1 MYTYYANPKIKE
13 EKTAIA
19 KKRLKKKNEIYIQTP
34 IGCLLFIACLFLGFL
49 TGESNPEINT
59 NTLLNLLI
67 GSIGPIGIG
76 IISLIYFIKETRRTY
91 FKSEKE
97 RVTLYNDY
105 MEYSYMIDDIETTY
119 RVSYKDITSFSI
131 IEKYDKYELVI
142 IPRNVKITHN
152 NRRTLIK
159 KTDDSNKLRRIE
171 ILYCFDNGDE
181 MFERIQEAV
190 FPNKEK
196 NEKRN

>member
-19 KKRLKKKNEIYIQTP
+19 KKRLKKKNEIYIQTI
-34 IGCLLFIACLFLGFL
+34 IGTLLYSAYLLYIFL
-49 TGESNPEINT
+49 TGESDSETNP
-59 NTLLNLLI
+59 LF
-67 GSIGPIGIG
+67 SIIISVSPLGIG
-76 IISLIYFIKETRRTY
+76 IISLIYFIKGTRRTY

-97 RVTLYNDY
+97 RATLYNDY

-152 NRRTLIK
+152 NKRTLVK

-181 MFERIQEAV
+181 MMQRIQEAV
-190 FPNKEK
+190 CPNKEK

>member
-13 EKTAIA
+13 EKTVIA
-19 KKRLKKKNEIYIQTP
+19 KKCLRKKNKTYEETTIC
-34 IGCLLFIACLFLGFL
+34 CLLFIACLFLGFL

-59 NTLLNLLI
+59 NNLLTPLI
-67 GSIGPIGIG
+67 GSIAPLGIG

-97 RVTLYNDY
+97 KVTLYNDY

-152 NRRTLIK
+152 NKRTLVK

-181 MFERIQEAV
+181 MMQRIQEAV
-190 FPNKEK
+190 CPNKEK
-196 NEKRN
+196 NEKQN